1 MSVSSILNALT
12 ASLAL
17 RTSAKIP
24 VKHHTTHVE
33 NKLSAK
39 QYIIVLYANVLQ
51 NGLAIHMFNASNV
64 SCVMVSNNT
73 KFYLKT

>member
-17 RTSAKIP
+17 RTFAKIP
-24 VKHHTTHVE
+24 VKHPITHVE
-33 NKLSAK
+33 NKLNAK
-39 QYIIVLYANVLQ
+39 QFIIVLYANVLL

-64 SCVMVSNNT
+64 SSQQ
-73 KFYLKT
+73 FQ